1 MIRPQPIRS
10 TVRSS
15 FAIALV
21 LAVAAMTSC
30 RREERVFED
39 VSVAGARSI
48 RPALS
53 PLSPGSSTP
62 QIPENSPFQDNAWGI
77 SEGKRLYENVNCV
90 GCHSHGGGGMG
101 PALMDEKW
109 IYGSHPATIFE
120 TIVEGRPNGM
130 PSFRGKL
137 TDQQVWQIVA
147 YVQAMSGQSSLPSLP
162 GRSDHL
168 RYSTPESNRPA
179 EQPVQTGNP

>member
-1 MIRPQPIRS
+1 MLARRS
-10 TVRSS
+10 ARGHRSG
-15 FAIALV
+15 LV
-21 LAVAAMTSC
+21 VVLLLAVVMAIVSC

-53 PLSPGSSTP
+53 ELSPGGSTP
-62 QIPENSPFQDNAWGI
+62 RVPENSPYQDNAWGI
-77 SEGKRLYENVNCV
+77 SEGQRLYQNFNCV

-109 IYGSHPATIFE
+109 IYGSHPAVIFE

-137 TDQQVWQIVA
+137 TDQQVWQLVA
-147 YVQAMSGQSSLPSLP
+147 YVQALSGQSSLASLP
-162 GRSDHL
+162 SRSDHL
-168 RYSTPESNRPA
+168 RYSTPENNRPA
-179 EQPVQTGNP
+179 EQPVRTGHP